1 MSLESTVLVKVDRL
15 EDDDVLRKLGGIVG
29 NLEAIKTQVRV
40 GALKFLCSK
49 KLLRVSCERLTSGT
63 TLDGATINVLA
74 RKVLLLESTRSPL
87 NLRIIL
93 T

>member
-49 KLLRVSCERLTSGT
+49 KLLRVSCERLTSRFSEDHEGT

-74 RKVLLLESTRSPL
+74 RKVLP
-87 NLRIIL
+87 
-93 T
+93 